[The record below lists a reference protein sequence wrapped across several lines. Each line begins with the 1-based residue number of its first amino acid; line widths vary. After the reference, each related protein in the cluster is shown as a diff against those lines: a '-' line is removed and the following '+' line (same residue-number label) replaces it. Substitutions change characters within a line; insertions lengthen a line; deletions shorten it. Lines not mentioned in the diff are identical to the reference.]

1 MEIKKV
7 FAQLKYLYKTVSYFM
22 SANMGLS
29 FIHEYCFLFVILH
42 ISHGTI
48 LSTLSHADFK
58 NRFKSQIYS

>member
-29 FIHEYCFLFVILH
+29 FVHEYCFLFVILH

-48 LSTLSHADFK
+48 LSTLSHM
-58 NRFKSQIYS
+58 RF